1 LINTKTDNLFVYI
14 WGNLNVMKRIL
25 LVLTLTTL
33 IFACKKESNFTTITT
48 PTEVEG
54 CMDTLALNYSP
65 EATVDDESCE
75 YAVVEGCTDPTA
87 INYNAAATID
97 DGSCEYAVVEGC
109 TDPTAINYNAAATI
123 DDGSCEYAPVS
134 GCMDPFAYNYDPLAT
149 VDDGS
154 CEFPPS
160 MLKLSSITINEMPM
174 TNNGANWDVGVLG
187 FENPDV
193 FYVLKQGDGDIS
205 TSSSQ
210 DDISAFPISFT
221 DGLPYTINNL
231 SQEYTIVLY
240 DNDQIAGV
248 GENELIGSCSFTPN
262 DHIPTGSNEYPT
274 EINIQSA
281 GIDMT
286 LAIEWLP

>member
-1 LINTKTDNLFVYI
+1 MFNYNPLANTDDSSCVPFIYGCTDFY
-14 WGNLNVMKRIL
+14 
-25 LVLTLTTL
+25 
-33 IFACKKESNFTTITT
+33 A
-48 PTEVEG
+48 
-54 CMDTLALNYSP
+54 DNYNP
-65 EATVDDESCE
+65 DANTDDGSCE
-75 YAVVEGCTDPTA
+75 YFGSTDPTA

-97 DGSCEYAVVEGC
+97 DGSCEY
-109 TDPTAINYNAAATI
+109 
-123 DDGSCEYAPVS
+123 
-134 GCMDPFAYNYDPLAT
+134 
-149 VDDGS
+149 
-154 CEFPPS
+154 PPS
-160 MLKLSSITINEMPM
+160 MLKLSSITINAMPM

-221 DGLPYTINNL
+221 EGLPYTINNL

-262 DHIPTGSNEYPT
+262 DHIPTEGNEYPT